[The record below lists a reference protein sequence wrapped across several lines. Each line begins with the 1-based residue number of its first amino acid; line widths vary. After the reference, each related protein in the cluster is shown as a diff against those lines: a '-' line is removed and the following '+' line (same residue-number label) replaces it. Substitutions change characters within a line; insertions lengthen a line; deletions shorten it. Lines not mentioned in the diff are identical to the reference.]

1 MRRLTDLARLRSFMA
16 RLADSTRQPTTVYFT
31 GGATALLAGFRDATI
46 DIDIKIDPDRGD
58 VLRAIPAIK
67 EELEVNVE
75 LASPDLF
82 IPVSD
87 GWEDR
92 SPLVDRVGAV
102 AYRNFDLV
110 AQALAKIERGH
121 ERDRRDVRD
130 LLAGGL
136 VTPDAIRA
144 EWARIRDDLYRYPAI
159 DPTSLAASIDEA
171 LEDDGPILE
180 S

>member
-1 MRRLTDLARLRSFMA
+1 MRRLTDLARLRAFMA

-31 GGATALLAGFRDATI
+31 GGATALLEGFRDATI
-46 DIDIKIDPDRGD
+46 DIDIKIDPARGD
-58 VLRAIPAIK
+58 LLRALPAIK
-67 EELEVNVE
+67 EELQVNVE

-87 GWEDR
+87 GWETR

-102 AYRNFDLV
+102 TYRNFDLV

-121 ERDRRDVRD
+121 DRDRRDVRD

-136 VTPDAIRA
+136 VTPEAIRD

-159 DPTSLAASIDEA
+159 DPASLAASIDQA
-171 LEDDGPILE
+171 LADDEPIT
-180 S
+180 